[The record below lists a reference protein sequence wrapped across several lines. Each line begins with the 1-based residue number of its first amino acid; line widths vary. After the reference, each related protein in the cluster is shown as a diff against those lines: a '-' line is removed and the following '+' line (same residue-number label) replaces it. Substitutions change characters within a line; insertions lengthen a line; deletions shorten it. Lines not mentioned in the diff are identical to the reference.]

1 MKAIYLLNTKNV
13 KVVCRSASEAS
24 YSLDLP
30 AGSDPS
36 QQFVSCWAGDKFTV
50 DAVVREGVGYPTTAA
65 KKEEADRRAECMKER
80 LSNLVEESIKVGPA
94 TAAGSAKAKSDA
106 TPEFSGASHSPPEAP
121 VNIPESFVTAD
132 ALLDVKSQLKP
143 TQTIEHQLPVVGVPH
158 CNHNSGSQPA
168 PTGASTA
175 IKEEEDKRE
184 FFENPE
190 DLEKKLEL
198 LAKWIQCSKHVIFF
212 TGAGISTSTG
222 IPDFRSGMN
231 TVLETGPGVWELRAN
246 LAARPATAKT
256 VNMLK
261 AIPSAA
267 HMAIVE
273 MHKKELVKATVSQN
287 VDGLHRRSGISAEE
301 IAELHGNMNLETC
314 EKCNRQYLRDFETRT
329 AFGVF
334 NHVTGR
340 QCDDPD
346 CNGRLMDSI
355 INFRENVP
363 ENELRKAFSHAIKA
377 DLCIVLGSSLRVT
390 PAALVPKEVAK
401 QGKLVICNLQQT
413 PLDDC
418 ASLVI
423 HAKCDDVMVGIAKK
437 LQFEIP
443 PFKVPRR
450 LQFTSKPSQ
459 EHGRYVVS
467 INGLDESS
475 DIPYSFIQE
484 IEVAIFS
491 KKNAVL
497 KTHLKVKSEPIE
509 LEFKAVQGAACNATI
524 RVHFHGHY
532 GEIPLELDNNFVC
545 GQSQKTV
552 WKMAYNPLTGIWET
566 DVLHNTD

>member
-1 MKAIYLLNTKNV
+1 MSSIFSRSKQLLEERVGEQLVVSAKKNEVVYLYKCRQCTVTLPDKTAKLIVDSCDEVEILLNDGLMSGTVDVMKSSHTRLIVAPGVSLPTLTIESCDDFRLVLRNVRTQMKAIYLLNTKNV

-80 LSNLVEESIKVGPA
+80 LSNLVEESIK
-94 TAAGSAKAKSDA
+94 
-106 TPEFSGASHSPPEAP
+106 
-121 VNIPESFVTAD
+121 
-132 ALLDVKSQLKP
+132 
-143 TQTIEHQLPVVGVPH
+143 
-158 CNHNSGSQPA
+158 
-168 PTGASTA
+168 
-175 IKEEEDKRE
+175 
-184 FFENPE
+184 
-190 DLEKKLEL
+190 
-198 LAKWIQCSKHVIFF
+198 
-212 TGAGISTSTG
+212 
-222 IPDFRSGMN
+222 
-231 TVLETGPGVWELRAN
+231 
-246 LAARPATAKT
+246 
-256 VNMLK
+256 
-261 AIPSAA
+261 
-267 HMAIVE
+267 
-273 MHKKELVKATVSQN
+273 
-287 VDGLHRRSGISAEE
+287 
-301 IAELHGNMNLETC
+301 
-314 EKCNRQYLRDFETRT
+314 
-329 AFGVF
+329 
-334 NHVTGR
+334 
-340 QCDDPD
+340 
-346 CNGRLMDSI
+346 
-355 INFRENVP
+355 
-363 ENELRKAFSHAIKA
+363 A

-390 PAALVPKEVAK
+390 PAALVPEEVAK

-497 KTHLKVKSEPIE
+497 KTHLKVNSEPIE
-509 LEFKAVQGAACNATI
+509 LEFKAVQGAACKATV

-532 GEIPLELDNNFVC
+532 GEVPLELDNNFVC